1 MSLLQRENWR
11 ERWRNSRWL
20 KSRSSI
26 YEDMWLTCRYQSN
39 AGRRKCILF
48 LILLIVGLVIV
59 LVYKPR
65 SSSMTT
71 PEPPDQNDGIVLDP
85 LPDMPPR
92 PGLEDGSET
101 EDLWQGGAEP
111 IADDDL

>member
-1 MSLLQRENWR
+1 MFLPQPESWKGQ
-11 ERWRNSRWL
+11 WRNSRWL
-20 KSRSSI
+20 KSRSSHREI
-26 YEDMWLTCRYQSN
+26 WLTCRYQSN

-65 SSSMTT
+65 SSSVTT
-71 PEPPDQNDGIVLDP
+71 PEPPSQNDGIVLDP
-85 LPDMPPR
+85 LPDIPPR

-101 EDLWQGGAEP
+101 EDFWQGEAEP
-111 IADDDL
+111 LGDDDL